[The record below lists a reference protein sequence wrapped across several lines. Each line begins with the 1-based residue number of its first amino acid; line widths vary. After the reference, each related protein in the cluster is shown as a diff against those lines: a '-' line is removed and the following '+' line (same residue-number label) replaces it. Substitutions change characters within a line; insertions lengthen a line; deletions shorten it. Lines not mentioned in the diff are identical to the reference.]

1 MVLISAMMTQ
11 SLFYVECNV
20 AVCDHLQVRM
30 GMNGL
35 TTGVE
40 NDIVWSNIRSDFVE
54 PDGTPPP
61 RIPMGKYF
69 PSNFY
74 IDK

>member
-1 MVLISAMMTQ
+1 MP
-11 SLFYVECNV
+11 
-20 AVCDHLQVRM
+20 
-30 GMNGL
+30 GL
-35 TTGVE
+35 KAGVE

-61 RIPMGKYF
+61 RIPMGKYL

-74 IDK
+74 VDK

>member
-1 MVLISAMMTQ
+1 
-11 SLFYVECNV
+11 
-20 AVCDHLQVRM
+20 M

-40 NDIVWSNIRSDFVE
+40 NDIVCSNIRSDFVE

-74 IDK
+74 VDK

>member
-1 MVLISAMMTQ
+1 
-11 SLFYVECNV
+11 
-20 AVCDHLQVRM
+20 M

-40 NDIVWSNIRSDFVE
+40 NAFFLSNIRSDFVE
-54 PDGTPPP
+54 PDGTPSP

-74 IDK
+74 VDK